1 MTWDHITNENLAEYF
16 FASEFVQGVFTATVA
31 FCVLIANRKGPSWIK
46 GFIFSICASYVF
58 LTIKAVL
65 RIELIV
71 GKPDKSEQEAL
82 LKYTS
87 FSMSYIH
94 RQIYFITMILFTL
107 FYWVNAK
114 YNEHVI
120 KCGTANSESNHKE
133 RVAFT
138 RRYSKITLMFTIFVF
153 LGITIMVILIA
164 TVP

>member
-1 MTWDHITNENLAEYF
+1 MTWGITNENLVEYL
-16 FASEFVQGVFTATVA
+16 FASEFVQGTVTSTIA
-31 FCVLIANRKGPSWIK
+31 FWVLIANRKGPNWIK
-46 GFIFSICASYVF
+46 GFIFSIFLSYLF

-65 RIELIV
+65 RIELI
-71 GKPDKSEQEAL
+71 GRKPEKSEQTKL

-120 KCGTANSESNHKE
+120 ECGTVNSESSHKE

-138 RRYSKITLMFTIFVF
+138 RRYSKITMVYCIFVF
-153 LGITIMVILIA
+153 IGITIMLILIA